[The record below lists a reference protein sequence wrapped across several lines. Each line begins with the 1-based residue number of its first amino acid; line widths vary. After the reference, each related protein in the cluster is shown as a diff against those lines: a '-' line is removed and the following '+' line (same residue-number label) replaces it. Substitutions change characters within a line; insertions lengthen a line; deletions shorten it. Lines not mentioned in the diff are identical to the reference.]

1 MRKVK
6 NFLADIFNSEDLIQ
20 LGRDIL
26 QILFFFF
33 VGSLAIIMAIVFVCE
48 HFNILLNSL
57 ILSINIS
64 KWIVS
69 ILLVILLSI
78 ALFSIVVYLYSCL
91 KSLFRKS

>member
-20 LGRDIL
+20 LGRDSL
-26 QILFFFF
+26 QILLFF
-33 VGSLAIIMAIVFVCE
+33 VGSLAIIMAVAFVCE

-57 ILSINIS
+57 PLSTNIG
-64 KWIVS
+64 KWIVI

-78 ALFSIVVYLYSCL
+78 ALFSIVVYLYNCL
-91 KSLFRKS
+91 KSLFRKK